1 LVTQLCSVAKAKAIL
16 TARRNLGAAIDM
28 FLLRSTGLLFAD
40 CQSLVIEKCKLLSF
54 RPPTENSAEMKS
66 FYEAS
71 GGAGDRTIRDAAR
84 TK

>member
-1 LVTQLCSVAKAKAIL
+1 
-16 TARRNLGAAIDM
+16 
-28 FLLRSTGLLFAD
+28 LLFAD
-40 CQSLVIEKCKLLSF
+40 FQSLVIEKCKLLSF
-54 RPPTENSAEMKS
+54 RPPTDNSAEMKS